1 MAKYKQYILDKHLP
15 HSISGKHHFHAS
27 NVAYGY
33 HTYKAKCLG
42 HGGLTCKKS
51 HAHER
56 EIVSDCCNPIK
67 RQLRICAKAV
77 RLAKL
82 LSRELSWT
90 LWNQP
95 QLKHELFNRHA
106 KLATVNRYVDFCVCG
121 KATNALS
128 MIKADAAQFF
138 KAASIS
144 RGVDR
149 VKQQLNRIANSS
161 GLTAIAVAKN
171 KSCDGFLC
179 KPIRKSNIH
188 FEVITFERINSILPF
203 WKMITTS

>member
-1 MAKYKQYILDKHLP
+1 MLDKDPKRRCFMSIKGYSYRLASGLIADKDFYKPISNASGEQVAKYKQYILDKHLP
-15 HSISGKHHFHAS
+15 HSISDKHSFQAS

-82 LSRELSWT
+82 LSKELSWT
-90 LWNQP
+90 LWNQS

-106 KLATVNRYVDFCVCG
+106 KLATVNCYVDFCVCG
-121 KATNALS
+121 KPKNALS
-128 MIKADAAQFF
+128 MIKADAVQFF

-144 RGVDR
+144 RG
-149 VKQQLNRIANSS
+149 
-161 GLTAIAVAKN
+161 
-171 KSCDGFLC
+171 C
-179 KPIRKSNIH
+179 
-188 FEVITFERINSILPF
+188 
-203 WKMITTS
+203 